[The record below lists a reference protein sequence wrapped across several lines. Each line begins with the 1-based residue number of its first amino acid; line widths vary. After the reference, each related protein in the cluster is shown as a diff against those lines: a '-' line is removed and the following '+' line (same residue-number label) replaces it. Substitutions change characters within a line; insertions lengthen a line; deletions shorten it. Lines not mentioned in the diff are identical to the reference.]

1 MSGTATASVA
11 VANSGASRKR
21 RGVWRP
27 IRRYSNDARQMKKTL
42 IGFIAVI
49 ALAGAGFWQLSGQ
62 AKTAPDV
69 TFTSLT
75 GAKITTKDLR
85 GKVVLVK
92 FWATSC
98 VTCIQQMP
106 DMIET
111 YNKLAA
117 KGYQA
122 IAVAMQYD
130 PPNYVLNY
138 AQSRHLPFIVAIDAH
153 GKIAKAFGDIKLT
166 PTAFLI
172 DKQGHIIKPYLGNY
186 DNVAFLNAVG
196 KALAN

>member
-1 MSGTATASVA
+1 MKKILITLVA
-11 VANSGASRKR
+11 V
-21 RGVWRP
+21 
-27 IRRYSNDARQMKKTL
+27 T
-42 IGFIAVI
+42 
-49 ALAGAGFWQLSGQ
+49 ALAGVGVWQFAGA

-69 TFTSLT
+69 TFVSLT
-75 GAKITTKDLR
+75 GQKITPADLR

-92 FWATSC
+92 FWATDC

-106 DMIET
+106 DMIKT
-111 YNKLAA
+111 YNELAP

-138 AQSRHLPFIVAIDAH
+138 AQTRHLPFTVAIDAQ

-172 DKQGHIIKPYLGNY
+172 DKQGHIIKRYLGNY
-186 DNVAFLNAVG
+186 DKTAFLNTVK
-196 KALAN
+196 KALAS

>member
-1 MSGTATASVA
+1 MKKILAGLVA
-11 VANSGASRKR
+11 VL
-21 RGVWRP
+21 
-27 IRRYSNDARQMKKTL
+27 M
-42 IGFIAVI
+42 
-49 ALAGAGFWQLSGQ
+49 LAGAGFWQLYGT

-75 GAKITTKDLR
+75 GKKFTTQDLR

-106 DMIET
+106 DMIAT
-111 YNKLAA
+111 YDKLAPE
-117 KGYQA
+117 GYEA

-138 AQSRHLPFIVAIDAH
+138 ATTRKLPFTVAIDSQGA
-153 GKIAKAFGDIKLT
+153 IAKAFGNIQLT

-172 DKQGHIIKPYLGNY
+172 DKKGHIIKRYLGNY
-186 DNVAFLNAVG
+186 DKAAFLSTVK
-196 KALAN
+196 KALAS